1 MNSPHAQIPSAL
13 RRFMIVS
20 PRVTILAL
28 MTAALLLVMIVL
40 GLGLWRQ
47 SQERASLTETTV
59 TLSVRPIAQLQRE
72 VLRLLGLVR
81 AGVDGFDA
89 DDAALQVALVNSRFA
104 VMRLPYEATAVD
116 PAIVDRVNEI
126 ENRWADLQPRLAAWQ
141 ADPADE
147 TLRADLSRALGDLE
161 LRINELVTQFELRV
175 LEKSADIDR
184 QSQQLLVSLG
194 LAALL
199 FISFVAVGTLRFVQ
213 ERQRAERARAAT
225 YRISEAALSTPS
237 LDALFRAIHD
247 IVGGLMPAQNF
258 YIALYDAATDR
269 ITFSYAVD
277 QVETEPWTPKKP
289 GKGLTEYVLRT
300 GKPLLASPN
309 VFEALAQAGEV
320 ELVGANSIDW
330 LGVPLN
336 VQDRTIGVLV
346 VQTYTEGVRYH
357 EEDRDILM
365 FVATQVAMAIERK
378 RAEEALRASE
388 TKLRYLVEQLPT
400 IIYVDDA
407 TREPGITLY
416 VSPQIETLLGI
427 PPAEWLAADL
437 SLWSEHIHP
446 DDRERVVAEY
456 LRCFTNR
463 EPFVCV
469 YRMITRRGEIKWF
482 HDEAILLPAEADQP
496 CLVQGVMFDITDVK
510 RAEEELHRYAQRLE
524 EMHAIDR
531 AILAAQSPV
540 DITRAALSRLRRLTG
555 CDWAGVALFD
565 LETGT
570 ARSVVIDA
578 DRPPHLAEGT
588 VLPLEAWP
596 PLDVLRR
603 EEYQPDLMAL
613 NRRAPIV
620 DHLLAAGMRSTL
632 SVPLIIEEQL
642 TGHLFLT
649 STRPA
654 AFDAAA
660 MEIAREVAVQLA
672 IALQGARLR
681 EELRRHAEELE
692 QRVAERTRELAEA
705 NEQLKELDRLKSKF
719 VSDVSHELRTPIANL
734 TMHLNLL
741 ERGKPDKR
749 GHYIAVLREQ
759 AARLG
764 RLVESILDLSR
775 LEQGAAHPAFEPLD
789 FNALVEQVIAVQ
801 HLRAETLGL
810 ALIFEPCAHMP
821 AVRGVFDQ
829 LAQVVT
835 NLVSNAINYTPSGE
849 VRVSTCCDVERGPVC
864 LQVEDSGIGIDPED
878 LPHLFDRFYR
888 GQRASQ
894 SDIPGSGLG
903 LAIVKEIVESHGG
916 QIEVESQVGRG
927 SRFLVWLPKEDLKL

>member
-1 MNSPHAQIPSAL
+1 MRWLSRQLCAAVRAL
-13 RRFMIVS
+13 AVVFLVACAA
-20 PRVTILAL
+20 PPEFDAAYTRVTPA
-28 MTAALLLVMIVL
+28 
-40 GLGLWRQ
+40 R
-47 SQERASLTETTV
+47 LT
-59 TLSVRPIAQLQRE
+59 P
-72 VLRLLGLVR
+72 G
-81 AGVDGFDA
+81 DA
-89 DDAALQVALVNSRFA
+89 IPQ
-104 VMRLPYEATAVD
+104 
-116 PAIVDRVNEI
+116 
-126 ENRWADLQPRLAAWQ
+126 
-141 ADPADE
+141 
-147 TLRADLSRALGDLE
+147 G
-161 LRINELVTQFELRV
+161 
-175 LEKSADIDR
+175 
-184 QSQQLLVSLG
+184 QQLLLSLG
-194 LAALL
+194 LASLL
-199 FISFVAVGTLRFVQ
+199 FIALVAIAAVGIHRFMR
-213 ERQRAERARAAT
+213 ERQRAEKVRAAT

-247 IVGGLMPAQNF
+247 IVGELMPAQNF
-258 YIALYDAATDR
+258 YTALYDPATDR

-277 QVETEPWTPKKP
+277 QVETEPWTPKKSD
-289 GKGLTEYVLRT
+289 KGLIEYVLRT
-300 GKPLLASPN
+300 GKPLLASPD

-320 ELVGANSIDW
+320 ELVGAHPIDW

-336 VQDRTIGVLV
+336 IQDRTIGVLA
-346 VQTYTEGVRYH
+346 VQTYTGDVRYH

-388 TKLRYLVEQLPT
+388 TKLRYLVEQLPS

-427 PPAEWLAADL
+427 PPAEWLAADM

-446 DDRERVVAEY
+446 DDRKRVVAEY

-469 YRMITRRGEIKWF
+469 YRMITRQGEIKWF
-482 HDEAILLPAEADQP
+482 HDEAIPLPAEADQP

-540 DITRAALSRLRRLTG
+540 DIARAAVLRLRHLTG
-555 CDWAGVALFD
+555 CERAGVALFD
-565 LETGT
+565 FENQT
-570 ARSVVIDA
+570 ARSIVVEA
-578 DRPPHLAEGT
+578 DQPAGPPEGA
-588 VLPLEAWP
+588 VFPLEALP
-596 PLDVLRR
+596 PLDELRR
-603 EEYQPDLMAL
+603 ETYQPDLTAL
-613 NRRAPIV
+613 AKRAPIF
-620 DHLLAAGMRSTL
+620 DDLLAAGMRSTI
-632 SVPLIIEEQL
+632 SVPLIIEGQL

-649 STRPA
+649 ATRPA

-660 MEIAREVAVQLA
+660 MEMAREVAVQLA
-672 IALQGARLR
+672 VALQEAQLR
-681 EELRRHAEELE
+681 EELQRHAEELE

-705 NEQLKELDRLKSKF
+705 NTRLTELDRLKSKF
-719 VSDVSHELRTPIANL
+719 VSDVSHELRTPIMNL
-734 TMHLNLL
+734 TMHLDLL
-741 ERGKPDKR
+741 ERGKPDKHE
-749 GHYIAVLREQ
+749 HYIAVLKAQ

-775 LEQGAAHPAFEPLD
+775 LEQGAAHPAFESLN
-789 FNALVEQVIAVQ
+789 FNALVEQVIGAQ
-801 HLRAETLGL
+801 RLRAEALGL
-810 ALIFEPCAHMP
+810 ALIFEPCAHTP

-835 NLVSNAINYTPSGE
+835 NLVSNAISYTPSGE

-878 LPHLFDRFYR
+878 LPYLFDRFYR
-888 GQRASQ
+888 GRRAAH

-903 LAIVKEIVESHGG
+903 LAIVKEIVESHDG

-927 SRFLVWLPKEDLKL
+927 SRFLVWLPKEDAKL